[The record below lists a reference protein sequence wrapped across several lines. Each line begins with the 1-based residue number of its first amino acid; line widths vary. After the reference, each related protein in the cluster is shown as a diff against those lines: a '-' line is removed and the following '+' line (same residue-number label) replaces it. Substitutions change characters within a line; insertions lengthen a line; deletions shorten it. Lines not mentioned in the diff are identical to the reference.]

1 MTDSLDDLTQ
11 LLRRSGDDPA
21 VEEQLLGLVYGELR
35 RMAARFMQ
43 GQNQG
48 HSLQPTDLV
57 HECFLKIHRRDAD
70 TYANRNH
77 FLAVAARA
85 MRSILVDH
93 ARAKG
98 RQKRKAGEHRVPLD
112 DWVVTFETASDDL
125 LQVNEALNRLELQSP
140 EAAKVV
146 ELRFFGGYSYP
157 EVADIL
163 GISARTVERKWR
175 FARSQLKLL
184 LRG

>member
-85 MRSILVDH
+85 MRSILVLNAWH
-93 ARAKG
+93 EWHNAWSTERSERWATRHGGVWSISK
-98 RQKRKAGEHRVPLD
+98 PL
-112 DWVVTFETASDDL
+112 S
-125 LQVNEALNRLELQSP
+125 S
-140 EAAKVV
+140 
-146 ELRFFGGYSYP
+146 
-157 EVADIL
+157 
-163 GISARTVERKWR
+163 
-175 FARSQLKLL
+175 KLPC
-184 LRG
+184 